1 MHTRQRAVEVQPIAD
16 SQPLGAV
23 HPHHRTPG
31 RDYQWTGPQ
40 GQTYLVT
47 PTGTIPIPP
56 N

>member
-1 MHTRQRAVEVQPIAD
+1 MQTAPQGEDLPAMALP
-16 SQPLGAV
+16 P
-23 HPHHRTPG
+23 HPAGH
-31 RDYQWTGPQ
+31 YYWTGPQ